1 MNNKFSEVLKSLQQK
16 NETVEKEKFAK
27 QSPKEGQH
35 SNDVADF
42 EDHSNSISP
51 HFILKKTEKTE
62 SRQEYDPS
70 DDVVDHAGHTS
81 TDNVVKE
88 TDKPVEMEEDKT
100 NQAPSFC
107 KNGEQHEKDAAI
119 ENQSDIVVE
128 EMQLLDSIIPGR
140 EHDMALT
147 IYKPSPTTLVEYMI
161 SDTHKVPT
169 DWAASKSY
177 KEKTEDCGVFVAV
190 YAENL
195 SEGLGISCSGIDAQ
209 YHHLRYI
216 TLLCKYGSEKVENN
230 YFSKND
236 DPPRPRSK
244 SHQKKQ
250 TVFCILR
257 SYLFV

>member
-1 MNNKFSEVLKSLQQK
+1 MNRESRPSFSLEVSQLESIKESQEVVNFVPGDFDYEINDFHENRSKYRNDPQTMKKLRQNHANKKK
-16 NETVEKEKFAK
+16 KKESGSKK
-27 QSPKEGQH
+27 RG
-35 SNDVADF
+35 
-42 EDHSNSISP
+42 SNSPASKVPAKRRKI
-51 HFILKKTEKTE
+51 TEEICRDELPK

-128 EMQLLDSIIPGR
+128 EMQLLDSIIPSR

-216 TLLCKYGSEKVENN
+216 TLL
-230 YFSKND
+230 
-236 DPPRPRSK
+236 
-244 SHQKKQ
+244 
-250 TVFCILR
+250 
-257 SYLFV
+257 